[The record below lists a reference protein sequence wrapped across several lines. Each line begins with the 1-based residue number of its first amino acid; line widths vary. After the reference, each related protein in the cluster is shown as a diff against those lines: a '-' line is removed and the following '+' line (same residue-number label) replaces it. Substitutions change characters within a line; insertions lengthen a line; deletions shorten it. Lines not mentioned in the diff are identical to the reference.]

1 MRRGAEL
8 NSAPR
13 RLLFSAYVA
22 AMYNDS
28 ELIIQFY
35 IYYNFFTTIC
45 CFFTSALYT
54 YNQEYIYRESI
65 MNVAATADDYDG
77 SKSAYLKIALKVET
91 YLIKV
96 EIRSSRLSEGR
107 FYVERL

>member
-1 MRRGAEL
+1 MWRQCIKIQ
-8 NSAPR
+8 N
-13 RLLFSAYVA
+13 LLFSFTYITTFLQQYVV
-22 AMYNDS
+22 
-28 ELIIQFY
+28 
-35 IYYNFFTTIC
+35 
-45 CFFTSALYT
+45 FFTSALYT

-107 FYVERL
+107 FYVVRL

>member
-1 MRRGAEL
+1 MIQ
-8 NSAPR
+8 N
-13 RLLFSAYVA
+13 LLFSFTYITTFLQQYVV
-22 AMYNDS
+22 
-28 ELIIQFY
+28 
-35 IYYNFFTTIC
+35 
-45 CFFTSALYT
+45 FFTSALYT

-107 FYVERL
+107 FYVVRL